1 MASERLD
8 VPGEKS
14 IQGLLLAGD
23 PYGEVR
29 DAWYAKEGIRDI
41 YQIERPATGLG
52 VHLLHAG
59 RKVSV
64 REAIKLL
71 PQDILQ
77 EAMYRVGYNTVWH
90 WNLLGWL

>member
-1 MASERLD
+1 MTTTEHASVSRQDL
-8 VPGEKS
+8 VH
-14 IQGLLLAGD
+14 AFA
-23 PYGEVR
+23 
-29 DAWYAKEGIRDI
+29 DAWLSPGQNAHL
-41 YQIERPATGLG
+41 PG
-52 VHLLHAG
+52 VLHAG